1 MATGSRRSGARSVL
15 EMTAGVVAAYVA
27 RNPVPARRLPE
38 LIESVGRALAE
49 AGGAA
54 AAGAPSA
61 VPRAPRVGAA
71 PEPPVSVRDTILGD
85 FIVCLEDGKALKSL
99 KRHLRARFDMSPE
112 EYRAKWGLPD
122 DYPMVAPNYA
132 KRLSEAA
139 KARGLGRR
147 KRKRG

>member
-1 MATGSRRSGARSVL
+1 MTIESRCGGARSVL
-15 EMTAGVVAAYVA
+15 EMTAGVVAAYVGH
-27 RNPVPARRLPE
+27 NPVPAQRLPE

-49 AGGAA
+49 AGGAEA
-54 AAGAPSA
+54 AAVPAPA
-61 VPRAPRVGAA
+61 GAA
-71 PEPPVSVRDTILGD
+71 PEPPVPVRDTILGD

-147 KRKRG
+147 KRV

>member
-1 MATGSRRSGARSVL
+1 MATGSRRGGARSVL
-15 EMTAGVVAAYVA
+15 EMTAGVVAAYVGH
-27 RNPVPARRLPE
+27 NPVPARRLPE

-54 AAGAPSA
+54 AAKPPSA
-61 VPRAPRVGAA
+61 APRAGAA

>member
-1 MATGSRRSGARSVL
+1 MTTGARRGGARSVI
-15 EMTAGVVAAYVA
+15 EMTAGVVAAYVGH
-27 RNPVPARRLPE
+27 NPVPARRLPE
-38 LIESVGRALAE
+38 LIESVSRALAE

-54 AAGAPSA
+54 AESPSAAGAA
-61 VPRAPRVGAA
+61 QTGAA
-71 PEPPVSVRDTILGD
+71 PEPPVPVRDTILGD

-147 KRKRG
+147 KRG

>member
-1 MATGSRRSGARSVL
+1 MATGSRRGGARSVL

-54 AAGAPSA
+54 AAGAPQA
-61 VPRAPRVGAA
+61 GAA

>member
-1 MATGSRRSGARSVL
+1 MATGSRRGGARSVL

-49 AGGAA
+49 AG
-54 AAGAPSA
+54 
-61 VPRAPRVGAA
+61 GAA

>member
-1 MATGSRRSGARSVL
+1 MATGSRRGGARSVL
-15 EMTAGVVAAYVA
+15 EMTAGVVAAYVGH
-27 RNPVPARRLPE
+27 NPVPAQRLPE

-54 AAGAPSA
+54 AAESPAA
-61 VPRAPRVGAA
+61 AGAA
-71 PEPPVSVRDTILGD
+71 PEPPVPVRDTILGD

-147 KRKRG
+147 KRG

>member
-1 MATGSRRSGARSVL
+1 MATGSRRGGARSVL

-54 AAGAPSA
+54 AAGAPQ
-61 VPRAPRVGAA
+61 VGAA

>member
-1 MATGSRRSGARSVL
+1 MTTGARRGSARSVI
-15 EMTAGVVAAYVA
+15 EMTAGVVAAYVGH
-27 RNPVPARRLPE
+27 NPVPARRLPE

-49 AGGAA
+49 ASGAA
-54 AAGAPSA
+54 AAESPSAAGAPQAGA
-61 VPRAPRVGAA
+61 VL
-71 PEPPVSVRDTILGD
+71 EPPIPVRDTILGD

-147 KRKRG
+147 KRG

>member
-1 MATGSRRSGARSVL
+1 MTTVSRRGGARSVV
-15 EMTAGVVAAYVA
+15 EMTAGIVAAYVGH
-27 RNPVPARRLPE
+27 NPVPARQLPE

-54 AAGAPSA
+54 AAAESPAAAP
-61 VPRAPRVGAA
+61 APAGAA
-71 PEPPVSVRDTILGD
+71 PEPPVPVRDTILGD

-99 KRHLRARFDMSPE
+99 KRHLRARFGMSPE

-147 KRKRG
+147 KRG

>member
-1 MATGSRRSGARSVL
+1 MTSESRRGGARSVL
-15 EMTAGVVAAYVA
+15 EMTADVVAAYVA

-54 AAGAPSA
+54 AAAESPA
-61 VPRAPRVGAA
+61 KAEAGAA

-99 KRHLRARFDMSPE
+99 KRHLRAQFDMSPE

-147 KRKRG
+147 KRG

>member
-1 MATGSRRSGARSVL
+1 MTTGARRGGARSVV
-15 EMTAGVVAAYVA
+15 EMTAGIVAAYVA
-27 RNPVPARRLPE
+27 HNPVPAQQLPE

-49 AGGAA
+49 ASGAVA
-54 AAGAPSA
+54 AESPATA
-61 VPRAPRVGAA
+61 GAA
-71 PEPPVSVRDTILGD
+71 PEPPVPVRDTILGD

-99 KRHLRARFDMSPE
+99 KRRLRARFGMSPE

-147 KRKRG
+147 KRD

>member
-1 MATGSRRSGARSVL
+1 MTTGARRGGARSVV
-15 EMTAGVVAAYVA
+15 EMTAGVVAAYVGH
-27 RNPVPARRLPE
+27 NPVPARRLPE

-49 AGGAA
+49 AGGAPSAESA
-54 AAGAPSA
+54 AAAP
-61 VPRAPRVGAA
+61 APASAA
-71 PEPPVSVRDTILGD
+71 PEPPVPVRDTILGD

-99 KRHLRARFDMSPE
+99 KRHLRARFGMSPE

-147 KRKRG
+147 KRG

>member
-1 MATGSRRSGARSVL
+1 MATGSRRGGARSVL
-15 EMTAGVVAAYVA
+15 EMTAGVVAAYVGN
-27 RNPVPARRLPE
+27 NPVPARRLPE

-54 AAGAPSA
+54 ASGAAQSPPA
-61 VPRAPRVGAA
+61 AGAA
-71 PEPPVSVRDTILGD
+71 PEPPVPVRDTILGD

-147 KRKRG
+147 KRG

>member
-1 MATGSRRSGARSVL
+1 MATGARRGGARSVL
-15 EMTAGVVAAYVA
+15 EMTAGVAAAYVGN
-27 RNPVPARRLPE
+27 NPVPARRLPE
-38 LIESVGRALAE
+38 LIESVGRALSE
-49 AGGAA
+49 AGGAEAPGA
-54 AAGAPSA
+54 AEPT
-61 VPRAPRVGAA
+61 PPVGAA
-71 PEPPVSVRDTILGD
+71 PEPPVPVRDTILGD

-139 KARGLGRR
+139 KKRGLGRR
-147 KRKRG
+147 KRG